1 MNNQNQQLTIN
12 DNADMTILAESNAS
26 TSKNRNEKRRT
37 QSVNGSE
44 LTRGN
49 KKLRDILFCS
59 LVLLYPTLQFLVFY
73 VGVNF
78 NSVLLAFKEWDF
90 DARKFTWAG
99 LANFKEAVYNIF
111 NAYEL
116 QMGLKNSFMTF
127 LITFIVGSILALMFS
142 YYMYEKQPLH
152 KFFKVMLFMPC
163 IISPLVLMLLF
174 KFVASRVYPN
184 FVAELVE
191 AFPAFMEN
199 VFHVTEDTKIL
210 GLLDN
215 PRTIMGTLIAFSIW
229 SSFGVNVLIY
239 SGAMSGINESIVEQ
253 SEIDGANQWQKFIH
267 IILPRIYPTFTTFVV
282 AGLTSIFT
290 NQLSLYTL
298 WATGAEYKYYTIGY
312 YIYTKTVQ
320 ASTPEY
326 PYLAAV
332 GLLFSFVCIPMVF
345 IVKRLMENFGPSDD

>member
-1 MNNQNQQLTIN
+1 MDNKKQHSTAEYTAVMNEPV
-12 DNADMTILAESNAS
+12 NAGSVKTFLKMN
-26 TSKNRNEKRRT
+26 KKHRK
-37 QSVNGSE
+37 SVNDGD
-44 LTRGN
+44 LTQN
-49 KKLRDILFCS
+49 KKKLRDLLFCG
-59 LVLLYPTLQFLVFY
+59 LVLFYPTVQFLVFY

-78 NSVLLAFKEWDF
+78 NSFLLAFREWDF

-99 LANFKEAVYNIF
+99 LANFKDAIYNIF

-127 LITFIVGSILALMFS
+127 FITFTIGTVLALLFS
-142 YYMYEKQPLH
+142 YYMYEKRLLH

-174 KFVASRVYPN
+174 KFVASRVYPIV
-184 FVAELVE
+184 VADLVE
-191 AFPAFMEN
+191 RWPSFMETVFN
-199 VFHVTEDTKIL
+199 VTKETKIL

-215 PRTIMGTLIAFSIW
+215 PDTIMGTLIAFSIW
-229 SSFGVNVLIY
+229 SSFGINVLIY
-239 SGAMSGINESIVEQ
+239 SGAMSGINESLVEQ

-298 WATGAEYKYYTIGY
+298 WGTGAEYKYYTIGY
-312 YIYTKTVQ
+312 YIYSKTVL
-320 ASTPEY
+320 ASVPEF

-345 IVKRLMENFGPSDD
+345 IVKRLMEKFGPSDN